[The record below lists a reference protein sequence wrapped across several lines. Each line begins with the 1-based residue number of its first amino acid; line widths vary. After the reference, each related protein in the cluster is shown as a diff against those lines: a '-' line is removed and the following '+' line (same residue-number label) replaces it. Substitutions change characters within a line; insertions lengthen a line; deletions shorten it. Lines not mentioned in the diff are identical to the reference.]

1 MLIDGGATHNFIDRT
16 LVERRGLPTEEFEGF
31 TVAVAGGGRM
41 ECTRWIPKLNITLG
55 NYSLTN
61 DFLVVDV
68 SDTNVVLGVQWLYSI
83 GKYST
88 DYRTME
94 MEFQGP
100 DGKRVVLRGMNTYPA
115 KVVSSQRMEAVLRLQ
130 EMEWAAESFITSQDP
145 TDLKQQYPVDIQAIL
160 HKHDMVFG
168 GIPPGRSPDRGFEHI
183 IELE

>member
-16 LVERRGLPTEEFEGF
+16 LVERRGLPKEEFEGF
-31 TVAVAGGGRM
+31 TIVVASGGCM

-55 NYSLTN
+55 NYSLTD
-61 DFLVVDV
+61 DFFVVDV

-100 DGKRVVLRGMNTYPA
+100 DGRRVVLRGMNTYPA
-115 KVVSSQRMEAVLRLQ
+115 KVVSSQRMEVVLRHQ
-130 EMEWAAESFITSQDP
+130 DIEWAT
-145 TDLKQQYPVDIQAIL
+145 
-160 HKHDMVFG
+160 
-168 GIPPGRSPDRGFEHI
+168 
-183 IELE
+183 